1 MKKNLS
7 QHPMSQNMFTDTNL
21 HCFDIVSIFSN
32 YRAHAYWVLFH
43 PIVRPTNNHS
53 PGHCTHRQHDSG
65 NRSTFPALP
74 LAAALTESDERLWLK
89 VFHWGQGLWFHQVLA
104 GNETVVT
111 CQWQWMWHKYI
122 ILFLIFISC
131 WRSQKTKSYF
141 FLSFWKDFLFRTDVN
156 PQNCTTIIQSM
167 THMILL
173 WSSPLVYGWV
183 RGLK

>member
-7 QHPMSQNMFTDTNL
+7 QHPMSQTMFTDTNL

-74 LAAALTESDERLWLK
+74 LAAALTESDARLWLK

-111 CQWQWMWHKYI
+111 CQWI
-122 ILFLIFISC
+122 ITIHSNNNGCDTNISFYFLFLFPVGDRKKQSLIFS
-131 WRSQKTKSYF
+131 F
-141 FLSFWKDFLFRTDVN
+141 FLERTFFFSG
-156 PQNCTTIIQSM
+156 QM
-167 THMILL
+167 
-173 WSSPLVYGWV
+173 
-183 RGLK
+183 

>member
-1 MKKNLS
+1 
-7 QHPMSQNMFTDTNL
+7 MSQTMFTDTNL